1 MKTDPAIHYLMTAV
15 IQTQDVDNA
24 VNALTSAGMHVT
36 RLSSTGGFLG
46 HRNVTLLIGLGK
58 NQVELAIQALSQ
70 CCQRRVEYLATR
82 LEGAPFHP
90 PMSTPVTVGGATI
103 FMLEVERYEE
113 IP

>member
-1 MKTDPAIHYLMTAV
+1 MKTITAIRYLMTAV
-15 IQTQDVDNA
+15 IQLQDVDNA
-24 VNALTSAGMHVT
+24 VNALTYAGLHVT

-46 HRNVTLLIGLGK
+46 NRNVTLLIGLGEQ
-58 NQVELAIQALSQ
+58 QVQIAIQTLSQ

-103 FMLEVERYEE
+103 FLLEVERYEE
-113 IP
+113 IQ